1 MKIAFIHQPINTM
14 SVTNQGGSIEIW
26 IYEVARRLARNHDV
40 IVYAKKGLNQ
50 KEFES
55 HQGVQYKRISAT
67 AIDELF
73 AYMSRG
79 VDRRLLRIPKFKR
92 PLFASSLYYLFYAL
106 RVAKDLRSEK
116 CDVVHIHTFSQFV
129 PIIRAFNPEIK
140 IVLHMHCEW
149 LTQLDLT
156 MIKRRIREA
165 NLIIGCSQYITEKI
179 RRCFPELADRCQTLY
194 NGVDINTFVPEN
206 TIGARRKD
214 DIKSLLF
221 VGRVSPEKGVHI
233 LIDAFNKVAKH
244 YPAIELNIV
253 GPKGLLPIEFNVALS
268 EDPEILDFLQ
278 FYSGNYI
285 SYLKSKLSPSVAN
298 SVSFAGLVSR
308 HQLIKFYQ
316 NASVFVFPSVWN
328 EPFGMPIIEAMA
340 AGLPVV
346 ATVSGG
352 ITEIVK
358 NGETGLLVER
368 GDASA
373 LAEAILRF
381 LSDEDLRNSMAK
393 ASRKRAVEL
402 FSWECV
408 VDNLLHLYRNICE
421 DNE

>member
-1 MKIAFIHQPINTM
+1 
-14 SVTNQGGSIEIW
+14 
-26 IYEVARRLARNHDV
+26 
-40 IVYAKKGLNQ
+40 
-50 KEFES
+50 
-55 HQGVQYKRISAT
+55 
-67 AIDELF
+67 
-73 AYMSRG
+73 
-79 VDRRLLRIPKFKR
+79 
-92 PLFASSLYYLFYAL
+92 
-106 RVAKDLRSEK
+106 
-116 CDVVHIHTFSQFV
+116 
-129 PIIRAFNPEIK
+129 
-140 IVLHMHCEW
+140 
-149 LTQLDLT
+149 
-156 MIKRRIREA
+156 
-165 NLIIGCSQYITEKI
+165 
-179 RRCFPELADRCQTLY
+179 
-194 NGVDINTFVPEN
+194 
-206 TIGARRKD
+206 
-214 DIKSLLF
+214 
-221 VGRVSPEKGVHI
+221 
-233 LIDAFNKVAKH
+233 
-244 YPAIELNIV
+244 
-253 GPKGLLPIEFNVALS
+253 
-268 EDPEILDFLQ
+268 
-278 FYSGNYI
+278 
-285 SYLKSKLSPSVAN
+285 
-298 SVSFAGLVSR
+298 VSFAGLVSR

>member
-1 MKIAFIHQPINTM
+1 
-14 SVTNQGGSIEIW
+14 
-26 IYEVARRLARNHDV
+26 
-40 IVYAKKGLNQ
+40 
-50 KEFES
+50 
-55 HQGVQYKRISAT
+55 
-67 AIDELF
+67 
-73 AYMSRG
+73 
-79 VDRRLLRIPKFKR
+79 
-92 PLFASSLYYLFYAL
+92 
-106 RVAKDLRSEK
+106 
-116 CDVVHIHTFSQFV
+116 
-129 PIIRAFNPEIK
+129 
-140 IVLHMHCEW
+140 
-149 LTQLDLT
+149 
-156 MIKRRIREA
+156 
-165 NLIIGCSQYITEKI
+165 
-179 RRCFPELADRCQTLY
+179 
-194 NGVDINTFVPEN
+194 
-206 TIGARRKD
+206 
-214 DIKSLLF
+214 
-221 VGRVSPEKGVHI
+221 VHI